1 MKETILS
8 EKSRNEYGSSS
19 EKTCLATVGFDCAG
33 FGTSEVQAHLKF
45 GELFTF
51 KSSKVFYKSK

>member
-33 FGTSEVQAHLKF
+33 FGTSSTSASKIRRYCF
-45 GELFTF
+45 KC
-51 KSSKVFYKSK
+51 KSSKVLCKSK